1 MPTYLLWLP
10 FWCTREVAKAILD
23 FYRANGP
30 QELIVICV
38 TFYSWLFVLVMKKM
52 KKLLIL
58 LAVAHWDL
66 NILVSISYWSRL
78 YFLFFY
84 SLLEQWEFS
93 KICPLCIFWS
103 MQQLLTRK
111 QTDHFS
117 HWFCGIITHIRCW
130 ENTRKACPNV
140 VFECLFVFFFL
151 PLSSIIYFPFS
162 KRFLLKIVACD
173 FCWLAV
179 QTLFSSTEPSNVS
192 SIIWKL
198 CCCGMN
204 IKLHGFKTSK
214 VFVLCFTVYRFIV
227 YMTQTKW
234 LM

>member
-1 MPTYLLWLP
+1 
-10 FWCTREVAKAILD
+10 
-23 FYRANGP
+23 
-30 QELIVICV
+30 
-38 TFYSWLFVLVMKKM
+38 MKKM

-103 MQQLLTRK
+103 MQQLLTRNNNWCIWCK
-111 QTDHFS
+111 GTLNIPTDHFS

-140 VFECLFVFFFL
+140 VFECLFVCLFVCLFFL

-204 IKLHGFKTSK
+204 IKLHGFKTSNF
-214 VFVLCFTVYRFIV
+214 FVLCFTVYRFIV